1 MQGDDPIGPAS
12 VGGRGVASEAGVS
25 EHVVVVRARPGRIV
39 DFSQGV
45 GLRTLYMPDLTMQGG
60 WVAVRSA
67 LNLGAPRAARAQGG
81 GWVVLC
87 RSVLYR
93 CTGM

>member
-1 MQGDDPIGPAS
+1 MVSMA
-12 VGGRGVASEAGVS
+12 GRGRRPAAPGVCG
-25 EHVVVVRARPGRIV
+25 HCCWIV
-39 DFSQGV
+39 DFSLGV
-45 GLRTLYMPDLTMQGG
+45 GFRTLYMPDLTMQGG

-93 CTGM
+93 CTGMGLSVDQVHEI